1 MAYKDKPLKLGRVI
15 SLKITH
21 LKYYGNRMSLT
32 YSSRPM
38 IPPPLKRLFKAVG
51 LRSAKTRCGAPFE
64 KFLKLL
70 QDIRDVS
77 KFHPNYAGS
86 IVSVHKT
93 FETVVFVTSL
103 KKFLI

>member
-1 MAYKDKPLKLGRVI
+1 MLANKDYGLQGQTLEIGEGCL

-51 LRSAKTRCGAPFE
+51 LRSAKTRCGAPYF
-64 KFLKLL
+64 
-70 QDIRDVS
+70 
-77 KFHPNYAGS
+77 G
-86 IVSVHKT
+86 
-93 FETVVFVTSL
+93 
-103 KKFLI
+103 